1 MANKKKEVK
10 FKLNNEDYRAFG
22 RYRIMYTDQG
32 RKMVR
37 RQRVT
42 YIAMGVMIAALFT
55 VFHVDQKF
63 TYLMYAIAA
72 VLVIVGAVFAEK
84 LVLRQQ
90 DKAIENAKDSAE
102 RVHAPENIVRFD
114 DDSFT
119 TTAGDD
125 IQTFAYKDIKLIDLT
140 EEAIFVWMSDTM
152 IMPLPLHA
160 FQGLKEMKEMYKWVN
175 EKIAEQ
181 GGTAGE

>member
-1 MANKKKEVK
+1 MANKRKEVK

-22 RYRIMYTDQG
+22 RYRILYTDQG
-32 RKMVR
+32 HKMVR
-37 RQRVT
+37 RQRIT
-42 YIAMGVMIAALFT
+42 FIAMGVMIAALFT

-72 VLVIVGAVFAEK
+72 VLIIVGAVFGEK

-90 DKAIENAKDSAE
+90 DKAIEDAKDSAE
-102 RVHAPENIVRFD
+102 RVHAPENVVRFD

-119 TTAGDD
+119 TIAGEDV
-125 IQTFAYKDIKLIDLT
+125 QTFAYKDIKLIDLT

-160 FQGLKEMKEMYKWVN
+160 FKGMAEMKDLYKWVR

-181 GGTAGE
+181 GGTVAE